1 MIRPDFSQ
9 LRGGR
14 ECGVARDEL
23 SRDEL
28 STSDNDQGVFEQLH
42 LMNFLL
48 VYTSTGDLWLFFV
61 RAASRCVYSVSR
73 GVTEMVSDRVR

>member
-1 MIRPDFSQ
+1 M
-9 LRGGR
+9 L
-14 ECGVARDEL
+14 ARDEL

-48 VYTSTGDLWLFFV
+48 IYLSTGPLALFV
-61 RAASRCVYSVSR
+61 RAASRCV
-73 GVTEMVSDRVR
+73 